1 MRHSAPEIM
10 NHAPSWMNQFA
21 FEGVSVGAAPMLEG
35 WGECSVISPIER
47 VWNRSRKQPLF
58 AFSSSHQQAETA
70 PMNFNHPQS
79 FATSDRVNTKTPT
92 KKMTLLAARAIN
104 EGNTPPES
112 KPLRHRWS
120 QTTIVERAPLPFDEP
135 SSPHLLKTKEA
146 ESGEITQTMLVSWCV
161 IITLTSL
168 LAVIL

>member
-1 MRHSAPEIM
+1 MRHSTPKIM
-10 NHAPSWMNQFA
+10 NHVPSWMNQFA
-21 FEGVSVGAAPMLEG
+21 FEGVSVRASPIVER
-35 WGECSVISPIER
+35 WGDCSVITPIER

-70 PMNFNHPQS
+70 AMNFNHPQS
-79 FATSDRVNTKTPT
+79 FATSGQVNTKTPT

-104 EGNTPPES
+104 DTNCPPES
-112 KPLRHRWS
+112 KPVRHRWS
-120 QTTIVERAPLPFDEP
+120 QTTIVERTTLPFDEP
-135 SSPHLLKTKEA
+135 SSSHLLRTKED
-146 ESGEITQTMLVSWCV
+146 ESGELTQTMLVSWCI